1 MLNSLANYLLRSSVS
16 DNSELRDDSNV
27 ENIDNYLSQT
37 RFKQVEVEENDWILI
52 DQAGRVYI
60 F

>member
-16 DNSELRDDSNV
+16 DNSEPREDINV
-27 ENIDNYLSQT
+27 ENIDNYIAQT
-37 RFKQVEVEENDWILI
+37 RLKQIEVEENDWILI
-52 DQAGRVYI
+52 DRTGT